1 MLRDKA
7 SRPYLVVRAGAT
19 FCGLPVDRIRKVV
32 RALPVHGIAGSNPV
46 LLGLSQLDG
55 EPIGVLD
62 LGRLVGV
69 GATGTTEHGVTVV
82 AAVGPHD
89 RLETVGLAADE
100 ALQIARYEIEEQEI
114 LQPKSTLSER
124 PLGDRI
130 VKLLDL
136 SRLQGEGR

>member
-1 MLRDKA
+1 MLRGKA

-82 AAVGPHD
+82 ALVGPPD

-100 ALQIARYEIEEQEI
+100 ALQVASYEIEEGEI
-114 LQPKSTLSER
+114 LDPEATFSER
-124 PLGDRI
+124 SRGDRV
-130 VKLLDL
+130 VKLLNL
-136 SRLQGEGR
+136 SRLGGEDR